1 MREPLSGAEFRFR
14 RNDTIGA
21 ADAESDDRF
30 LSDCFVETGD
40 LEALRDCSDPKRIIV
55 GRTGS
60 GKSALIRR
68 LREVEEN
75 VIELPPQN
83 LSLGYIANSDVINFF
98 ESAGVNLDLFYQL
111 LWRHVLTVELLKRK
125 FRINNE
131 EQKQSFLSNIFGIT
145 RREKSKEQAIAY
157 LREWGEHFWDETEYR
172 VKELTTKVETDLKAS
187 VGTNLSGIKFDAGG
201 GRKLT
206 EEQKQ
211 EVIQH
216 GSKVVNQ
223 IQIKALADVIR
234 VLSEDIFN
242 DPQERY
248 YITIDE
254 LDEPWVTDVLRYKL
268 IRALIETVRSFR
280 KITYV
285 KVIISLRLDL
295 LNRVIDSTRDSGF
308 QEEKY
313 GSLYLK
319 LRWTKSQ
326 IEEMLNRRLSKLI
339 RQRYT
344 TRQVD
349 VSDLLPFK
357 VGESTFMDYLVER
370 TFYRPRDAIIFIN
383 ACLDQAEDRNRITN
397 QMVSTAEGEY
407 SRKRFISLQ
416 EEWGGTY
423 ANLNRYAKILL
434 HRPHSFKIG
443 SIKQNDVESLYFSE
457 FSNDVDG
464 NDPIISM
471 ATQLFLNGKGSLMEL
486 LREFFTIFYVVGLVG
501 VKPDSTSPTF
511 WSFHTNDGPSEGA
524 LNEGSVA
531 HVHPTFW
538 RTLGIKVHGD
548 R

>member
-1 MREPLSGAEFRFR
+1 MRDHQTGAEFRFR

-30 LSDCFVETGD
+30 LSDCFIETGD
-40 LEALRDCSDPKRIIV
+40 LDALRDCSDPKRIIV

-68 LREVEEN
+68 LQAVEEN

-83 LSLGYIANSDVINFF
+83 LSLGYIANSDIINFF

-111 LWRHVLTVELLKRK
+111 LWRHVLAVELLKK
-125 FRINNE
+125 KYRINNE
-131 EQKQSFLSNIFGIT
+131 EQKQSFLSNIFNIT
-145 RREKSKEQAIAY
+145 RKEKNKEQAIAY

-187 VGTNLSGIKFDAGG
+187 VSTDIPGIKLDAGG
-201 GRKLT
+201 GRRLT

-211 EVIQH
+211 EVIH
-216 GSKVVNQ
+216 RGSKVVNQ

-234 VLSEDIFN
+234 VLSEDIFT
-242 DPQERY
+242 DPKERY

-254 LDEPWVTDVLRYKL
+254 LDEPWVTDALRYKL
-268 IRALIETVRSFR
+268 IRALIETVRTFR

-285 KVIISLRLDL
+285 KVIVSLRLDL

-319 LRWTKSQ
+319 LRWTKRQ
-326 IEEMLNRRLSKLI
+326 IEELLNRRLEKLI
-339 RQRYT
+339 SQRYT
-344 TRQVD
+344 TKRVD
-349 VSDLLPFK
+349 VRDLLPLK

-370 TFYRPRDAIIFIN
+370 TFFRPRDAIIFVN
-383 ACLDQAEDRNRITN
+383 SCLDQAEDRNRITN
-397 QMVSTAEGEY
+397 QMVSSAEGEY
-407 SRKRFISLQ
+407 SRKRLISLQ
-416 EEWGGTY
+416 EEWGATY
-423 ANLNRYAKILL
+423 PNLTRYTKIML
-434 HRPHSFKIG
+434 HRPHSFKLG
-443 SIKQNDVESLYFSE
+443 SIKQEELESIYYGDFANDVEGS
-457 FSNDVDG
+457 
-464 NDPIISM
+464 DPIINA
-471 ATQLFLNGKGSLMEL
+471 ATQLFLNSKGSFIEL
-486 LREFFTIFYVVGLVG
+486 IRDLFMIFYVVGLIG
-501 VKPDSTSPTF
+501 VKPDSTTPTF
-511 WSFHTNDGPSEGA
+511 WSFSSNDGPSEGS
-524 LNEGSVA
+524 LNEGSVV

-538 RTLGIKVHGD
+538 RTLGTKPHAD

>member
-1 MREPLSGAEFRFR
+1 MRDHQTGAEFRFR

-30 LSDCFVETGD
+30 LTDCFIETGD
-40 LEALRDCSDPKRIIV
+40 LDALRDCADPKRIIV

-68 LREVEEN
+68 LQAVEEN

-83 LSLGYIANSDVINFF
+83 LSLGYIANSDIINFF

-125 FRINNE
+125 YRINNE

-187 VGTNLSGIKFDAGG
+187 VSTDIPGVKLDASGGK
-201 GRKLT
+201 KLT

-211 EVIQH
+211 EVIQR

-234 VLSEDIFN
+234 VLSEDIFT
-242 DPQERY
+242 DPKERY

-254 LDEPWVTDVLRYKL
+254 LDEPWVTDTLRYKL
-268 IRALIETVRSFR
+268 IRALIETVRTFR
-280 KITYV
+280 KVAYV
-285 KVIISLRLDL
+285 KVIVSLRLDL

-319 LRWTKSQ
+319 LRWTKHQ
-326 IEEMLNRRLSKLI
+326 IEELLNRRLEKLI
-339 RQRYT
+339 TQRYT
-344 TRQVD
+344 TKRVD
-349 VSDLLPFK
+349 VRDLLPLK
-357 VGESTFMDYLVER
+357 VGESSFMDYLVER
-370 TFYRPRDAIIFIN
+370 TFFRPRDAIIFVN
-383 ACLDQAEDRNRITN
+383 SCLDQAEDRNRITN
-397 QMVSTAEGEY
+397 QMVSSAEGEY
-407 SRKRFISLQ
+407 SRKRLISLQ
-416 EEWGGTY
+416 EEWGATY
-423 ANLNRYAKILL
+423 PNLTRYTKILL
-434 HRPHSFKIG
+434 HRPHSFKLG
-443 SIKQNDVESLYFSE
+443 SIKQEELENIYYGDFSNDVES
-457 FSNDVDG
+457 
-464 NDPIISM
+464 NDPIINA
-471 ATQLFLNGKGSLMEL
+471 ATQFFLNGNGSFIEL
-486 LREFFTIFYVVGLVG
+486 VRELFMIFYVVGLIG
-501 VKPDSTSPTF
+501 VKPDSTTPTF
-511 WSFHTNDGPSEGA
+511 WSFSGNDGPSEGS
-524 LNEGSVA
+524 LNEGSMV

-538 RTLGIKVHGD
+538 RTLGTKPHAD

>member
-1 MREPLSGAEFRFR
+1 MKDHQSGAEFRFR
-14 RNDTIGA
+14 RNDSIGA
-21 ADAESDDRF
+21 ADAESDDRY

-40 LEALRDCSDPKRIIV
+40 LHALRDCSDPKRIIV

-83 LSLGYIANSDVINFF
+83 LSLSYIANSDVINFF

-145 RREKSKEQAIAY
+145 RREKSKEQAISY

-187 VGTNLSGIKFDAGG
+187 IATDLPGVKLDAGG

-206 EEQKQ
+206 EEQKK
-211 EVIQH
+211 EVIHH
-216 GSKVVNQ
+216 GSKVVNE

-254 LDEPWVTDVLRYKL
+254 LDEPWVTDSLRYKL
-268 IRALIETVRSFR
+268 IRALIEAVRSFR

-285 KVIISLRLDL
+285 KVIVSLRLDL

-319 LRWTKSQ
+319 LRWTKRQ
-326 IEEMLNRRLSKLI
+326 IEELLDKRLEKLI

-344 TRQVD
+344 TKRVD
-349 VSDLLPFK
+349 VRELLPYRM
-357 VGESTFMDYLVER
+357 GASSFMDYLTER
-370 TFYRPRDAIIFIN
+370 TFFRPRDAIIFVN
-383 ACLDQAEDRNRITN
+383 SCLDQAEDRSRITN

-407 SRKRFISLQ
+407 SRKRLISLQ
-416 EEWGGTY
+416 EEWGTTY
-423 ANLNRYAKILL
+423 PNLRRYAKILL
-434 HRPHSFKIG
+434 HRTHSFKL
-443 SIKQNDVESLYFSE
+443 STVKQEELENLYYSDL
-457 FSNDVDG
+457 SSDVDG
-464 NDPIISM
+464 NDPIIN
-471 ATQLFLNGKGSLMEL
+471 ATTQLFLTGKGSFIEVVRDLFM
-486 LREFFTIFYVVGLVG
+486 IFYVVGLIG
-501 VKPDSTSPTF
+501 VKPDTTSPTF
-511 WSFHTNDGPSEGA
+511 WSFSTNDGPTEGA
-524 LNEGSVA
+524 LNEGSVI
-531 HVHPTFW
+531 HIHPTFW
-538 RTLGIKVHGD
+538 RTLGTKPLAD